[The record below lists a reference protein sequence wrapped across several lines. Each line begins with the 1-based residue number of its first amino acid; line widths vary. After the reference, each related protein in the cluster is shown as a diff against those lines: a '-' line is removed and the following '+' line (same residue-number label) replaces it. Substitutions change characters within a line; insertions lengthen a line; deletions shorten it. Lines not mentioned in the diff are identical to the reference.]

1 MFTSLYNFS
10 TLGFR
15 SAYIAVRN
23 NLTNQ
28 KEIAMKFKMNAEA
41 LIAPPHKMEHEI
53 RHDLTEVE
61 QGMGF
66 SVFLHMDDT
75 NIEEPHYTVEDLAGK
90 ELIRISAIDKSKFH
104 LLMELLEDL
113 ADKYMKNRVH

>member
-1 MFTSLYNFS
+1 
-10 TLGFR
+10 
-15 SAYIAVRN
+15 
-23 NLTNQ
+23 
-28 KEIAMKFKMNAEA
+28 MKFKMNAEA

-66 SVFLHMDDT
+66 SVFLHMNDT
-75 NIEEPHYTVEDLAGK
+75 NINQKEITIEPYYTVEDLSGK
-90 ELIRISAIDKSKFH
+90 ELIRISATDKSKFH

>member
-1 MFTSLYNFS
+1 
-10 TLGFR
+10 
-15 SAYIAVRN
+15 
-23 NLTNQ
+23 
-28 KEIAMKFKMNAEA
+28 MKFKMNAEA

-75 NIEEPHYTVEDLAGK
+75 NIEEPHYTVEDLRGK
-90 ELIRISAIDKSKFH
+90 ELIRISATDKSKFH

>member
-1 MFTSLYNFS
+1 
-10 TLGFR
+10 
-15 SAYIAVRN
+15 
-23 NLTNQ
+23 
-28 KEIAMKFKMNAEA
+28 MKFKMNAEA

-75 NIEEPHYTVEDLAGK
+75 NIEEPHYTVEDLSGK